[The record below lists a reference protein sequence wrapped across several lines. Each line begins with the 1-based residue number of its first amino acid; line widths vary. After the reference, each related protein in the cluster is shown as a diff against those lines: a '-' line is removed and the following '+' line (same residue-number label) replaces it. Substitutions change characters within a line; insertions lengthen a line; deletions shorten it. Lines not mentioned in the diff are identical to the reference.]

1 MKLPNSYGSVTKLSG
16 HRRRPYWVRI
26 TTGYTDE
33 GQAIRKTLGYFATR
47 KEALACLTE
56 WNAAPYDLANHA
68 LTFSEV
74 HDRWVKWKYTDR
86 GQTVLRAYIYS
97 YNHCK
102 PLHDMKFVDIR
113 TRHIQG
119 VIDECQAGYS
129 SKIKIKCLCNQIFD
143 FAIQQEIVKTNYSK
157 LAKLPPQ
164 TTSNVHNPFTEE
176 ELLSLWE
183 NTDNYG
189 VRLTLIYCYTGF
201 RPTELLRVKIADVNL
216 DEKYMRGGSKTE
228 NGINRVVPIADKI
241 MPFVKGMFDSSN
253 EFLVVDPKDK
263 KPMLTYD
270 RLRNH
275 VWKRSKLPALMNHLP
290 HDCRHTCATL
300 MDNASIPIKIQHL
313 ILGHADKDITRRV
326 YTHKTISQLIEAI
339 NKI

>member
-56 WNAAPYDLANHA
+56 WNAAPYDLANRA

-74 HDRWVKWKYTDR
+74 YDRWVKWKYTDK
-86 GQTVLRAYIYS
+86 GQEILHAYIYA
-97 YNHCK
+97 YKHCK
-102 PLHDMKFVDIR
+102 ALYGLPFIDIR

-119 VIDECQAGYS
+119 VIDGCPSGYS
-129 SKIKIKCLCNQIFD
+129 SKKDIKTICNQLFD
-143 FAIQQEIVKTNYSK
+143 YAIQQEIVSINYSK
-157 LAKLPPQ
+157 MAKLPAR
-164 TTSNVHNPFTEE
+164 TLSRVHKPFTDA
-176 ELLSLWE
+176 ELSTLWE
-183 NTDNYG
+183 NASDYG
-189 VRLTLIYCYTGF
+189 VRLVLIYCYTGF
-201 RPTELLRVKIADVNL
+201 RPTELLKVKTKDVNIK
-216 DEKYMRGGSKTE
+216 ERYMRGGSKTE
-228 NGINRVVPIADKI
+228 NGIDRVVPIADKI
-241 MPFVKGMFDSSN
+241 LPFVEKLFDPD
-253 EFLVVDPKDK
+253 EEYLVIDPFDN

-270 RLRNH
+270 RLRGH
-275 VWKRSKLPALMNHLP
+275 VWERNAVIKPMQHLP

-300 MDNASIPIKIQHL
+300 MDNASVPLKIQHL
-313 ILGHADKDITRRV
+313 ILGHRDADITRRV

-339 NKI
+339 DSI